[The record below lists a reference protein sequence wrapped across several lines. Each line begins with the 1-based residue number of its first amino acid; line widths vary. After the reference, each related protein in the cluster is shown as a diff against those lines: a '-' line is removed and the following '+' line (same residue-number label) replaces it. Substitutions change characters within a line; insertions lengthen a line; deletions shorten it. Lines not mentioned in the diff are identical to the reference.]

1 MIAATG
7 HRRGTPGVLAAIM
20 SPVTYGAFAP
30 LVLLVT
36 GLAEVVD
43 TLDPASAGPQ
53 LLVLAAGGLVLLG
66 TVVAPYRL
74 SVRRLDR
81 VNM

>member
-1 MIAATG
+1 MTARAG
-7 HRRGTPGVLAAIM
+7 HGRGTPGVLAAIM
-20 SPVTYGAFAP
+20 SLVTYGAFAP

-53 LLVLAAGGLVLLG
+53 LLVLAAGGLVLLS
-66 TVVAPYRL
+66 TVVAAYRTP
-74 SVRRLDR
+74 VRRLDR